1 MTLLTRISKVGCNWK
16 ARAKRANTGEW
27 ILTMMNDKHNGHGR
41 SESATQHPS
50 LRQLPL
56 EAMEEAKEMFQVGK
70 SPKEVLE
77 HLQGKWNPDV
87 TAQDVYNLKAKIAR
101 MATKHHA
108 EGHDSQAQ
116 RPAANEQ
123 QYGPPTDPRLLEHDH
138 AVRENLSNQKP
149 RCQCT
154 CCEH

>member
-1 MTLLTRISKVGCNWK
+1 
-16 ARAKRANTGEW
+16 
-27 ILTMMNDKHNGHGR
+27 MMNDKHNGHDR
-41 SESATQHPS
+41 SESATPHPS

-56 EAMEEAKEMFQVGK
+56 EAMEEAKELFQMGK

-77 HLQGKWNPDV
+77 HLQSRWNPDV

-101 MATKHHA
+101 LTSKQLAGGPHHQTPQSIA
-108 EGHDSQAQ
+108 VDQQMDH
-116 RPAANEQ
+116 Q

-138 AVRENLSNQKP
+138 TVRESINNQKP